1 MEKDSNTGRD
11 STGNDFVKN
20 QEINNNNNH
29 ESAAEVLEK
38 GDIFFFYRPKA
49 KVVDDSSA
57 GDVKSIEDIRRF
69 FMVTATTTTTATA
82 DNTGSKYQEQFDNT
96 NRTTSE
102 EEGESS
108 RYRLFV
114 IGKKSLPEIRTTEA
128 RRSERYWAKV
138 GGIFENPQELTNELL
153 ADEFRKGDAARP
165 VGEGKYAIV
174 KHQDHAEL
182 AYILEMPEEPG
193 EAQRELGIEKE
204 ASYIVSVINP
214 KVPVPAGY
222 PSSEEPPNYP
232 ESILKEFGQNE
243 NFVSLARDLRFINF
257 QNAQMILVGAR
268 EGKDVIQ
275 KEFGVDIKEEK
286 ETVHSAD
293 VFSKLKIEKDKVPIK
308 PLIEGKFE

>member
-1 MEKDSNTGRD
+1 MEMEKESEKGADSRR
-11 STGNDFVKN
+11 NDIDGDNN
-20 QEINNNNNH
+20 QE
-29 ESAAEVLEK
+29 ATVEVLEK

-49 KVVDDSSA
+49 KVIDDGSG

-69 FMVTATTTTTATA
+69 FMVTATAA
-82 DNTGSKYQEQFDNT
+82 NTENEQQQQFDGT
-96 NRTTSE
+96 NSKTPK
-102 EEGESS
+102 EGESP

-128 RRSERYWAKV
+128 RRSERYWSKV
-138 GGIFENPQELTNELL
+138 GGIFENPQELTGELL
-153 ADEFRKGDAARP
+153 SDEFRKGDAARA

-182 AYILEMPEEPG
+182 AYVLEMPEEPG

-204 ASYIVSVINP
+204 ASYIVSIINP

-232 ESILKEFGQNE
+232 ESILKEFGENE
-243 NFVSLARDLRFINF
+243 NFISLARDLRFINF

-268 EGKDVIQ
+268 EGRDVIQ
-275 KEFGVDIKEEK
+275 KEFGIDIKEEK

-293 VFSKLKIEKDKVPIK
+293 IFSKLKIEKDKVPTK